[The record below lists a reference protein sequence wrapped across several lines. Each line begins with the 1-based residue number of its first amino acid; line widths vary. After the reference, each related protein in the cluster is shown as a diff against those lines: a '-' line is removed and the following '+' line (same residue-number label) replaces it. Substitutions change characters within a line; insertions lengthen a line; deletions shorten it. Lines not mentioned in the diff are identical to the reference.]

1 MVLILL
7 FILKIAA
14 VAFKTIS
21 HPECDGPV
29 LTSTISVFI
38 SMSQSLFQRTHSF
51 LSFASF
57 SMALT
62 WVSWALLAG
71 PERPMSE
78 VDQFTAGNT
87 NVLQQGW
94 IFPPGSST
102 SDHFLISNY

>member
-51 LSFASF
+51 LSFAFLHGSDLGF
-57 SMALT
+57 L
-62 WVSWALLAG
+62 G
-71 PERPMSE
+71 PPCWS
-78 VDQFTAGNT
+78 
-87 NVLQQGW
+87 
-94 IFPPGSST
+94 
-102 SDHFLISNY
+102 

>member
-21 HPECDGPV
+21 HPECDCPV

-38 SMSQSLFQRTHSF
+38 SMSQSLFQRTHYF
-51 LSFASF
+51 LSFSSF
-57 SMALT
+57 CMALT

-71 PERPMSE
+71 PERPTSE
-78 VDQFTAGNT
+78 ADQFTAGNA
-87 NVLQQGW
+87 NILQRER
-94 IFPPGSST
+94 IFRPGPST
-102 SDHFLISNY
+102 SEHFQSSNY